1 MADENIP
8 EIVIA
13 DDAPLI
19 EIDDTASVEKVKPT
33 TDATDAVEQL
43 KRQLAERT
51 EGEKE
56 ARLEAERSRSAA
68 TEAERQARE
77 YAGNA
82 QQATKVAQSH
92 ELDSVNNALGSAQ
105 REMEALE
112 GKLATAMEAGEF
124 GTVAKL
130 QGQIGKQGAMLVNL
144 EQGKAILEQRA
155 KEKPAQQQPRSPEEQ
170 REAYLRSRTPETAAW
185 LRANP
190 RFFTDAAFRQKVES
204 ADGYVANI
212 LGVSRDSPEYF
223 QKIEET
229 TGMRQAAT
237 SAAGVAVERS
247 SDQQQVESPKMPTR
261 PAPAAAP
268 SRTVPASRSS
278 ENASGDR
285 ITLTR
290 DEYDA
295 AQWMFPRQKPDDPA
309 PHVVYAKNKQALVQE
324 GRVFGADGRPV
335 GRQNN

>member
-1 MADENIP
+1 MADENTP
-8 EIVIA
+8 EVVIA
-13 DDAPLI
+13 DDDPVVHV
-19 EIDDTASVEKVKPT
+19 DDTAATDKTKPT

-56 ARLEAERSRSAA
+56 ARLEAEKARQAA
-68 TEAERQARE
+68 TESERQARE
-77 YAGNA
+77 QAGQA
-82 QQATKVAQSH
+82 QQATRVAQGH
-92 ELDSVNNALGSAQ
+92 ELDSVNNALGAAQ

-112 GKLATAMEAGEF
+112 GKLAAAMEAGEF

-155 KEKPAQQQPRSPEEQ
+155 KEKPAAPQPRSPEEQ
-170 REAYLRSRTPETAAW
+170 REAYLRSRTPETASW

-190 RFFTDAAFRQKVES
+190 RFFTDGAFRQKVEA
-204 ADGYVANI
+204 ADSYVATI
-212 LGVSRDSPEYF
+212 LGISRDSPEYF

-237 SAAGVAVERS
+237 SAASATVDRS
-247 SDQQQVESPKMPTR
+247 SDQQAQPAKAPVK

-268 SRTVPASRSS
+268 SRTVPTARTT
-278 ENASGDR
+278 SGDQVV
-285 ITLTR
+285 LTR
-290 DEYDA
+290 EEFDA
-295 AQWMFPRQKPDDPA
+295 AQWMFPRQKPDDTA
-309 PHVVYAKNKQALVQE
+309 PEVIYARNKRALVEE

-335 GRQNN
+335 GRQSN